1 MFADLIRAGHDRS
14 FTDIGTDDSD
24 ATAGQPSSLL
34 TSQVGLDLDDG
45 TEVVVDGYSVMNA
58 NGIAVDPDGGGWTLV
73 IQHPL
78 RSAGRRCGRS
88 ALR

>member
-1 MFADLIRAGHDRS
+1 MFDDLIRAGHARS

-24 ATAGQPSSLL
+24 DPAGQPSSLL

-58 NGIAVDPDGGGWTLV
+58 NGSAFDPDSGGWTLV

-78 RSAGRRCGRS
+78 RSAGRRCGRA